1 MNTEAAVITSVCKN
15 KDISTILADNVDE
28 IFQSHRDVWEG
39 LKSYYY
45 KFKSVP
51 EVNVLTEKFRD
62 FEAVNVNA
70 ETGYY
75 VDQLKNEYLSARMRN
90 LLMKSGASL
99 KDNAASRVLSDM
111 QSEIASLTRLANNVR
126 DVDLTDYELAERH
139 ILAVQERSEIMG
151 GSPGIR
157 SGFTALD
164 LAYPTGMAPGHLIV
178 AIGWPGRGKTWM
190 TSYLACKAWEQGFKP
205 MIVSLEMS
213 PENMRDRIYTML
225 GSGLFRASDFSRG
238 QINIDDFHHWAKKRF
253 DDKNGF
259 ILVSN
264 EGTNEVTPQTVQ
276 GKIDQHRPDLVIC
289 DYHQLF
295 NDTKRSNSEVERNR
309 NISRE
314 FKLLAVRNNLPV
326 IDITAATADDI
337 SDHNSPPMLS
347 QVAWSKAIEYDADM
361 AMAVHRHPDTNIIEI
376 VSRKNRHGT
385 DFAFYL
391 DWDIDR
397 GVVKEIY
404 DDINI

>member
-62 FEAVNVNA
+62 FEPVNVNA

-75 VDQLKNEYLSARMRN
+75 LDQLKNEYLASRMRN
-90 LLMKSGASL
+90 LLMKSGSSL
-99 KDNAASRVLSDM
+99 KENAAARVLADM
-111 QSEIASLTRLANNVR
+111 QSEIASLSRLTNNVR
-126 DVDLTDYELAERH
+126 DVDLTDYELAEKH
-139 ILAVQERSEIMG
+139 IISVQERSAVMG
-151 GSPGIR
+151 GSPGINT
-157 SGFTALD
+157 GFTALD

-205 MIVSLEMS
+205 MIISLEMS

-225 GSGLFRASDFSRG
+225 GSGMFRASDFSRG
-238 QINIDDFHHWAKKRF
+238 NINIDDFHHWAKKRF

-314 FKLLAVRNNLPV
+314 FKLLAVRNNIPV
-326 IDITAATADDI
+326 IDITAATMDDV
-337 SDHNSPPMLS
+337 SDQDAPPLLS

-361 AMAVHRHPDTNIIEI
+361 AMAVHRHPDTNIIEV

-397 GVVKEIY
+397 GIVKEIY
-404 DDINI
+404 DDIPV